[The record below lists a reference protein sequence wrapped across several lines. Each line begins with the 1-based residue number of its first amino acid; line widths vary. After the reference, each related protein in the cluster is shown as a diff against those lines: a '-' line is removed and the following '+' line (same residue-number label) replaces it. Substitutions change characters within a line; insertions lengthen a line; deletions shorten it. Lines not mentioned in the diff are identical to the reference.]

1 MAATGLRD
9 HAQTCAIC
17 WNGSVDTGPD
27 EPTRERA
34 PDHRSQR
41 FLNHVWLFWLPWGS
55 GLTIPNQQRRERFN
69 GATPFLP
76 HGSTP

>member
-1 MAATGLRD
+1 MAATGYGLRD

-34 PDHRSQR
+34 PDDRLSDIRYFH
-41 FLNHVWLFWLPWGS
+41 N
-55 GLTIPNQQRRERFN
+55 TK
-69 GATPFLP
+69 
-76 HGSTP
+76 